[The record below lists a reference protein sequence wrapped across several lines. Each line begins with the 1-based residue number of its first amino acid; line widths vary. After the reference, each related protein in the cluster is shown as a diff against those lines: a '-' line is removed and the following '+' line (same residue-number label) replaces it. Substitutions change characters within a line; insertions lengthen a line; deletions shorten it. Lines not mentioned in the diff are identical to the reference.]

1 MPRTRPH
8 KITLYLNDEE
18 LRHFKRQVEM
28 TGLNQTKVLHSLV
41 MGLDLHPRPCTHHLE
56 LIHLAAKIA
65 NSMNQVAHMA
75 NLTRQVAP
83 ETVQQMTET
92 AQTLWLQV
100 RDNW

>member
-8 KITLYLNDEE
+8 KITLYLNDKE
-18 LRHFKRQVEM
+18 LRHFKRQVKM
-28 TGLNQTKVLHSLV
+28 TGLNQTEVLRSLV
-41 MGLDLHPRPCTHHLE
+41 IGLDLHPRPCTHHLD
-56 LIHLAAKIA
+56 LVNLTAKIS

>member
-18 LRHFKRQVEM
+18 LRHFKRQVKM
-28 TGLNQTKVLHSLV
+28 TGLNQTEVLRSLV
-41 MGLDLHPRPCTHHLE
+41 MGLDLYPRPCTHHLE
-56 LIHLAAKIA
+56 LIHLAAKIS

-92 AQTLWLQV
+92 AQTLWLQI